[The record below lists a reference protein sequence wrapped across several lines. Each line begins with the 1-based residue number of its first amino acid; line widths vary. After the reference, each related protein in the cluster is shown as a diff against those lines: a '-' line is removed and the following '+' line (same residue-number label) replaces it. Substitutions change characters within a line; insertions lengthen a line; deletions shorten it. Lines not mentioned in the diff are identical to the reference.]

1 MEKREIIESLSHVR
15 RNLPFFR
22 LIVVFSSSV
31 EKDEAF
37 IEKLLTLSIY
47 DMYFRDEYG
56 IEELEHWL
64 KTPKTYAD
72 YNLET
77 RDIKGVVTEEE
88 KPKIQT
94 TEPIPNPSS
103 STIPQ
108 HTSASPVTPP
118 WDRKVRT
125 EYRVFAAKV
134 IVISG
139 VKGGVGK
146 TDVSINLAMAFRKH
160 IHSARICL
168 LDFDFPYGGIARVLS
183 VAPDSHLGDWLME
196 SRVATEESV
205 RSRVV
210 QAYGIDI
217 IPMAIKL
224 KDSLEFQRR
233 QAEIML
239 DTLRKYHDVLI
250 VDTSSFSEAAL
261 AAITIASEVILVCTH
276 DVVSIS
282 ATHAYK
288 EDLIKL
294 YGTNPEKMSL
304 FLNMVPAY
312 EDISKQK
319 IAELFEDNA
328 RTGVSV
334 IGYAPYDDLVRQYR
348 NKRAIIYGERP
359 DHSFPQ
365 GINMIMRSL
374 GLDPVIP
381 INPIDSFRRK
391 TSGLMAAMQG
401 IGKLPLTFSKFKKGS

>member
-1 MEKREIIESLSHVR
+1 
-15 RNLPFFR
+15 
-22 LIVVFSSSV
+22 
-31 EKDEAF
+31 
-37 IEKLLTLSIY
+37 
-47 DMYFRDEYG
+47 
-56 IEELEHWL
+56 
-64 KTPKTYAD
+64 
-72 YNLET
+72 
-77 RDIKGVVTEEE
+77 
-88 KPKIQT
+88 
-94 TEPIPNPSS
+94 
-103 STIPQ
+103 
-108 HTSASPVTPP
+108 
-118 WDRKVRT
+118 
-125 EYRVFAAKV
+125 
-134 IVISG
+134 
-139 VKGGVGK
+139 
-146 TDVSINLAMAFRKH
+146 
-160 IHSARICL
+160 
-168 LDFDFPYGGIARVLS
+168 
-183 VAPDSHLGDWLME
+183 
-196 SRVATEESV
+196 
-205 RSRVV
+205 
-210 QAYGIDI
+210 
-217 IPMAIKL
+217 MAIKL

-250 VDTSSFSEAAL
+250 VDTSSFSEATL

-374 GLDPVIP
+374 GLDPVTP

-391 TSGLMAAMQG
+391 TSGLVTAMQG
-401 IGKLPLTFSKFKKGS
+401 IGKLPLSFSKFKKGS